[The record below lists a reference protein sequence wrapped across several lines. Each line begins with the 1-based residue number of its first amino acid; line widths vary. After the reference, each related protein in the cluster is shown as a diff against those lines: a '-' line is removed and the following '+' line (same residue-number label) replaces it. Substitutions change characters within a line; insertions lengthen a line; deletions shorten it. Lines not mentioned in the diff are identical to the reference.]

1 MAPVVYT
8 IEIDRPPEDVFAYAT
23 DLVRFGEWQKDV
35 VRLELHRGG
44 PLGLG
49 SRFTTTRQLGGVE
62 YKTTQEVTEFSP
74 PSRFAAASIS
84 GPLRAIGTI
93 TIEPLDG
100 GARSRFTSTLD
111 FEGRGLG
118 RLVPDG
124 VRRMAAKRAP
134 QSYQS
139 LKELLERGAPTGGG
153 TGATGTGTGTTGAAN
168 RNAG

>member
-1 MAPVVYT
+1 MPPVVYT
-8 IEIDRPPEDVFAYAT
+8 IEIDCPPEDVFAYAS

-35 VRLELHRGG
+35 VRVELHGGG
-44 PLGLG
+44 PLGVG

-74 PSRFAAASIS
+74 PSRLTAASVD

-100 GARSRFTSTLD
+100 GARSRFTSSLD

-134 QSYQS
+134 RSYQN
-139 LKELLERGAPTGGG
+139 LKELLERGAPTAGG
-153 TGATGTGTGTTGAAN
+153 TGAAGTGTTGAAN

>member
-1 MAPVVYT
+1 MPPVVYT

-35 VRLELHRGG
+35 VRLELHGGG
-44 PLGLG
+44 PLGVG

-62 YKTTQEVTEFSP
+62 YKTTQEVPEFSP
-74 PSRFAAASIS
+74 PSRSAAGSVG

-100 GARSRFTSTLD
+100 GARARFSFTLA

-118 RLVPDG
+118 GRV
-124 VRRMAAKRAP
+124 A
-134 QSYQS
+134 
-139 LKELLERGAPTGGG
+139 
-153 TGATGTGTGTTGAAN
+153 
-168 RNAG
+168 

>member
-1 MAPVVYT
+1 MPPVVTT

-35 VRLELHRGG
+35 VRLELHGGG

-100 GARSRFTSTLD
+100 GARSRFTSALD

-134 QSYQS
+134 QSYQN
-139 LKELLERGAPTGGG
+139 LKELLERGAPATGG
-153 TGATGTGTGTTGAAN
+153 TGATGTGTTGAAN
-168 RNAG
+168 TNAG

>member
-1 MAPVVYT
+1 MPPVVFT
-8 IEIDRPPEDVFAYAT
+8 IDIARPPEDVFAYAT
-23 DLVRFGEWQKDV
+23 DLVRFSEWQKDV
-35 VRLELHRGG
+35 VRMELHGDG
-44 PLGLG
+44 PLGVG

-74 PSRFAAASIS
+74 PSRFAAASVG

-111 FEGRGLG
+111 FEGRGIG

-134 QSYQS
+134 QSYQN
-139 LKELLERGAPTGGG
+139 LKELLERDAPHAAGG
-153 TGATGTGTGTTGAAN
+153 TGASGTETTGAAN
-168 RNAG
+168 SNAG

>member
-1 MAPVVYT
+1 MPPVVST

-35 VRLELHRGG
+35 VRLELHGGG

-74 PSRFAAASIS
+74 PSRFAAASVG

-134 QSYQS
+134 RSYQN
-139 LKELLERGAPTGGG
+139 LKELLERGAPTAGG
-153 TGATGTGTGTTGAAN
+153 TGATGTGTTGAAN
-168 RNAG
+168 TNAG